1 MLTNKKNIKTL
12 IIEDHRIIAE
22 AYSSILESAT
32 AFNFDI
38 TFAINCDQAINTLKL
53 ATQHLVLLDLQVP
66 ASKNEKFI
74 SGEDIGLWLRKYHP
88 NTKIIILTFVSDYFR
103 ISNII
108 KTINPEG
115 FIIKSDIKP
124 IDLVNAA
131 QTILDNKTYYSK
143 TVNNNNNNT
152 VNGHYIDDLDRKI
165 LYHLSMGEKTK
176 DLPNLVHIALRT
188 IEDRKAKLKDIFG
201 IITNV
206 NSNLIKEAKRHHI
219 I

>member
-1 MLTNKKNIKTL
+1 MAKKV
-12 IIEDHRIIAE
+12 
-22 AYSSILESAT
+22 S
-32 AFNFDI
+32 
-38 TFAINCDQAINTLKL
+38 
-53 ATQHLVLLDLQVP
+53 P
-66 ASKNEKFI
+66 
-74 SGEDIGLWLRKYHP
+74 KYK
-88 NTKIIILTFVSDYFR
+88 KIIILTFVSDYFR

-131 QTILDNKTYYSK
+131 QIILDNKTYYSK

-152 VNGHYIDDLDRKI
+152 VNGHYIDELDRKI

-176 DLPNLVHIALRT
+176 DLSNLVPISLRT

-206 NSNLIKEAKRHHI
+206 NSNLIKEAKRRHI

>member
-176 DLPNLVHIALRT
+176 DLPNLVHISLRT

>member
-1 MLTNKKNIKTL
+1 M
-12 IIEDHRIIAE
+12 
-22 AYSSILESAT
+22 
-32 AFNFDI
+32 
-38 TFAINCDQAINTLKL
+38 
-53 ATQHLVLLDLQVP
+53 P

-103 ISNII
+103 ISNIF

-143 TVNNNNNNT
+143 TVNNNT

-176 DLPNLVHIALRT
+176 DLPNLVHISLRT

>member
-12 IIEDHRIIAE
+12 IVEDHRIIAE

-88 NTKIIILTFVSDYFR
+88 NTK
-103 ISNII
+103 
-108 KTINPEG
+108 
-115 FIIKSDIKP
+115 
-124 IDLVNAA
+124 
-131 QTILDNKTYYSK
+131 
-143 TVNNNNNNT
+143 
-152 VNGHYIDDLDRKI
+152 
-165 LYHLSMGEKTK
+165 
-176 DLPNLVHIALRT
+176 
-188 IEDRKAKLKDIFG
+188 KL
-201 IITNV
+201 
-206 NSNLIKEAKRHHI
+206 
-219 I
+219 